1 MQIVPGRRSSLARGG
16 EMPDE
21 QQLTA
26 LRVGV
31 VRRVGSTVPRTSA
44 APHVRLRLGS
54 GQRVIAPAGGRGVRP
69 PLDLLDGLQ
78 HLAAMGDQ
86 LAQLGAVGAVSAGRP
101 CRPGGPVRRRLRRIR
116 QSSASGWSPPAT
128 LAGNRQPNR
137 PRHPRTRPSR
147 CPHDRAPMGAAQRRA
162 AAPVGANSVEARRCV
177 GSADSAVD
185 VPDHSSRVGRYF
197 DVGVYV
203 RFRQPSLPST
213 PGSRMMCGTW

>member
-1 MQIVPGRRSSLARGG
+1 
-16 EMPDE
+16 MPDE

-86 LAQLGAVGAVSAGRP
+86 LAQLGAVGAVSAGGLAVLVASFAAGSVEFASHRRP
-101 CRPGGPVRRRLRRIR
+101 
-116 QSSASGWSPPAT
+116 
-128 LAGNRQPNR
+128 AG
-137 PRHPRTRPSR
+137 H
-147 CPHDRAPMGAAQRRA
+147 HQRR
-162 AAPVGANSVEARRCV
+162 
-177 GSADSAVD
+177 
-185 VPDHSSRVGRYF
+185 
-197 DVGVYV
+197 
-203 RFRQPSLPST
+203 
-213 PGSRMMCGTW
+213 